1 MSRHEYIEK
10 IKQQLNEWEQD
21 IDRLEDKL
29 ADVRDDLRLNYEEKI
44 SELKVKKDEAI
55 SKARQLEEATE
66 EAWDD
71 LKDGLEMAWD
81 SLKLGFLAA
90 KSEFMGDKEDKKD

>member
-29 ADVRDDLRLNYEEKI
+29 SDVRDDLRQSYETKI
-44 SELKVKKDEAI
+44 SELKDKKEEAVA
-55 SKARQLEEATE
+55 KARQLEGATE

-90 KSEFMGDKEDKKD
+90 KSEFMGEKDDKKD